1 MSDAKKLNFTYSITT
16 DDMKTRMKVNKIS
29 IFNAGNGN
37 FWVAGAAKGPCSSS
51 IKLKEPIHFSYFVD
65 EESGEER
72 AMLLNLSDKRLTAVI
87 EL

>member
-1 MSDAKKLNFTYSITT
+1 MPETKKLNFTYSITT
-16 DDMKTRMKVNKIS
+16 EDMKLRTKVNKIS

-37 FWVAGAAKGPCSSS
+37 FWVAGAEKGPCSS
-51 IKLKEPIHFSYFVD
+51 KLNTKEPVHFSYFVD